1 MKPINVVLAD
11 DHEIVREGMRRLLDQ
26 DSGIAVVAE
35 AATGEEAYRAYAA
48 HRPDVVVLD
57 LSMPGMGGL
66 GAAARIRARDRDS
79 RIVVLSAHDDPPSV
93 RRAMKMG
100 ILGYI
105 SKSSAGGHLV
115 EAVQSVARGRRYLD
129 PHVAKRLDREQSG
142 TQANP
147 VEVLSNRE
155 FEVFRLL
162 ATGHSVAE
170 IARLLSVSPKT
181 AGTHHTRVM
190 QKLGLAN
197 VAQLVHVALEYGVIE
212 AADPKRPND
221 KPPAADSRISA

>member
-1 MKPINVVLAD
+1 MKPISVVLAD

-26 DSGIAVVAE
+26 DAGITVVAE
-35 AATGEEAYRAYAA
+35 AATGEDAYRAYAA
-48 HRPDVVVLD
+48 HHPDVVVLD

-79 RIVVLSAHDDPPSV
+79 RIVVLSAHDDPTSV
-93 RRAMKMG
+93 RRAMKIG

-105 SKSSAGGHLV
+105 SKSSAGGCLV

-129 PHVAKRLDREQSG
+129 PHVAERLEREQSG
-142 TQANP
+142 AHANP
-147 VEVLSNRE
+147 VDVLSNRE
-155 FEVFRLL
+155 FEVFKLL

-190 QKLGLAN
+190 QKLGVAN
-197 VAQLVHVALEYGVIE
+197 TAQLVHVAIEYGVID
-212 AADPKRPND
+212 ASDPKRLRQD
-221 KPPAADSRISA
+221 SPATGA